1 MMSEQQQKFYWGHN
15 PDNGKAIY
23 LTGEEFLRELKP
35 LIVGPVRSMQ
45 ESDGDLLMSEF
56 QKLTTGCWRIDNA
69 ISSLDRLKGEDNN
82 E

>member
-1 MMSEQQQKFYWGHN
+1 MSTKKEQQKFYWGHN
-15 PDNGKAIY
+15 PDNGEAIY

-56 QKLTTGCWRIDNA
+56 QKLTEGCWRLNNA
-69 ISSLDRLKGEDNN
+69 ISSLDRLKGE
-82 E
+82 